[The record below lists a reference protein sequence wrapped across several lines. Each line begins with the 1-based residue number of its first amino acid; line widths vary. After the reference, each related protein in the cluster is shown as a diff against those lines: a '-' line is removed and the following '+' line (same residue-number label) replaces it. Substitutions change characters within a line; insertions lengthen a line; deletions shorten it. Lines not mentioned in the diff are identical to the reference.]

1 MWREHAGLSVR
12 ISIGALEADLTA
24 AIQPGVAAVY
34 IPRVESPE
42 HLFEA
47 DALIGRLEKLRG
59 IRPGTVQI
67 RPLIESPRGVSLAG
81 EIAASSA
88 RITTFGLG
96 PHIGL
101 HMDADAL
108 DYARAQCEL
117 VARARHVA
125 SVDLDYARD

>member
-1 MWREHAGLSVR
+1 MWLEHAGLSVR
-12 ISIGALEADLTA
+12 ISIAALEADLTA
-24 AIQPGVAAVY
+24 AIQPGLAAVY
-34 IPRVESPE
+34 FPGVESPE
-42 HLFEA
+42 QLDAA

-96 PHIGL
+96 PHIRL
-101 HMDADAL
+101 QMDGYAL

-117 VARARHVA
+117 VARAHHVA
-125 SVDLDYARD
+125 LVDLNHARD